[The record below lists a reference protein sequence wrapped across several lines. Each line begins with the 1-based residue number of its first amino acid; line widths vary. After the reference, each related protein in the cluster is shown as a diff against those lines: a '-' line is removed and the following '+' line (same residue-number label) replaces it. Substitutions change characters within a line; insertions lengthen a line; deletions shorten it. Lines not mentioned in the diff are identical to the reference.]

1 MYVCL
6 QFCRWTSAFYSL
18 QNANINIINHKQFK
32 DSKHEGGTHSDRYT
46 SISVAVIISHRTK
59 EEENTNSY
67 VYIHVHGSVYTQG
80 TTESRGAQRLTV
92 LGC

>member
-6 QFCRWTSAFYSL
+6 QFCRWTSAFYSF

-46 SISVAVIISHRTK
+46 SISVAVIISHWTK
-59 EEENTNSY
+59 EEENTNSC

-80 TTESRGAQRLTV
+80 TTESLGAQRLTV

>member
-1 MYVCL
+1 MCV
-6 QFCRWTSAFYSL
+6 YSFVGGHQL
-18 QNANINIINHKQFK
+18 FIRFRVQTLILSTTKQFK

-46 SISVAVIISHRTK
+46 SISVAVIISHWTK

-80 TTESRGAQRLTV
+80 TTESLGAQRLTV